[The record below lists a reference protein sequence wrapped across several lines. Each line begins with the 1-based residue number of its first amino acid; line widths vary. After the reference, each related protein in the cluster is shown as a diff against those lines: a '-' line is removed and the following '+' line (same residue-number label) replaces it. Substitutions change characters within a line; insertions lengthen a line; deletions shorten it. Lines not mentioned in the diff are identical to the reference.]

1 MMAKTS
7 VIKSSKELE
16 AWKKVAPQTS
26 EYFSGDEVI
35 DAYYKGKDDGI
46 AQSQKALIE
55 LFKGNIV
62 KAGANTRTVV
72 EFLNTNGFKFHA
84 ASLKAI
90 SFDEL
95 QVIITVDEK
104 DILNDEFLKVYDFTA
119 HLEAEVRQDLYFIT
133 FVFAHSQNLNSELLK
148 SDGFVFEYKTK

>member
-1 MMAKTS
+1 MATPVVKG
-7 VIKSSKELE
+7 SKELE
-16 AWKKVAPQTS
+16 AWKKVAPKTS

-35 DAYYKGKDDGI
+35 DAYYKGKNSGI

-55 LFKGNIV
+55 LFKGNIS
-62 KAGANTRTVV
+62 KAGVHTRTVV
-72 EFLNTNGFKFHA
+72 EYLAANSFKFHS

-95 QVIITVDEK
+95 QVIVIVDEN
-104 DILNDEFLKVYDFTA
+104 DILKDEFLKVYDFTA
-119 HLEAEVRQDLYFIT
+119 KLELDVRQELYYISFI
-133 FVFAHSQNLNSELLK
+133 FAHSQNLNAESLT